1 MTQLPDGKQSEQ
13 IETNLK
19 RLRGVRLEG
28 RQESK
33 GNYNRLLTLCRKQRE
48 MQQTKAWTLSDGGS

>member
-1 MTQLPDGKQSEQ
+1 MTQLPDGKQSKQ

-28 RQESK
+28 SQESK
-33 GNYNRLLTLCRKQRE
+33 GNQNRLVTLCRKQRE
-48 MQQTKAWTLSDGGS
+48 MQQMEAWTLSDGGS

>member
-1 MTQLPDGKQSEQ
+1 MTQLPDGQQSEQ

-28 RQESK
+28 SQESK
-33 GNYNRLLTLCRKQRE
+33 GNQNRLVTLCRKQRE
-48 MQQTKAWTLSDGGS
+48 MQQTEAWTLSDGGS

>member
-28 RQESK
+28 SQESK
-33 GNYNRLLTLCRKQRE
+33 GNQNRLVTLCRKQRE
-48 MQQTKAWTLSDGGS
+48 MQQMEAWTLSDGGS

>member
-1 MTQLPDGKQSEQ
+1 MTQLPDGKQSKQ

-28 RQESK
+28 SHKSK
-33 GNYNRLLTLCRKQRE
+33 GNQNRLVTLCRKQRE
-48 MQQTKAWTLSDGGS
+48 MQQTEAWTLSDGGS

>member
-1 MTQLPDGKQSEQ
+1 MTQIPDGKQSEQ

-28 RQESK
+28 SRESK
-33 GNYNRLLTLCRKQRE
+33 GNQNRLVTLAERKERCNR
-48 MQQTKAWTLSDGGS
+48 

>member
-1 MTQLPDGKQSEQ
+1 MTQLPDGQQSEQ

-28 RQESK
+28 SQKSK
-33 GNYNRLLTLCRKQRE
+33 GNQNMLVTLCRKQRE
-48 MQQTKAWTLSDGGS
+48 MQQTKAWTLSDGRS

>member
-1 MTQLPDGKQSEQ
+1 MGKQSEQ

-28 RQESK
+28 SQKSK
-33 GNYNRLLTLCRKQRE
+33 GNQNRLVTLCRKQRE
-48 MQQTKAWTLSDGGS
+48 MQQTEAWTLSDGGS

>member
-28 RQESK
+28 SQESK
-33 GNYNRLLTLCRKQRE
+33 GNQNRLVTLCRKQRE
-48 MQQTKAWTLSDGGS
+48 MQQTEAWTLSDGGR